1 MTMRSNHHLLVVAN
15 ETVEGNVLVEAVRDV
30 ALSRDA
36 DVLVV
41 APALNTR
48 LRHWMSDSDAADAAA
63 RRRLD
68 NTLWRLNA
76 AGVRASG
83 QVGDADPLRAVQDA
97 LQLFPAD
104 EIVIGTHPEER
115 SNWLAHDL
123 VARVCARFDLP
134 VVHVVVDIATHRE
147 YLAA

>member
-1 MTMRSNHHLLVVAN
+1 MPNNHRLLVVAN
-15 ETVEGNVLVEAVRDV
+15 ETVEGTVLVETIRDI

-36 DVLVV
+36 EVLVV
-41 APALNTR
+41 APALNSR
-48 LRHWMSDSDAADAAA
+48 LRHWMSDSDDAESAAHQ
-63 RRRLD
+63 RLD

-76 AGVRASG
+76 AGVRADG
-83 QVGDADPLRAVQDA
+83 RVGDADPLRAIEDA
-97 LQLFPAD
+97 LSLFEAD

-123 VARVCARFDLP
+123 VARACARFDLP
-134 VVHVVVDIATHRE
+134 VAHVVVDVATHQE

>member
-1 MTMRSNHHLLVVAN
+1 MPNSHHLLVVAN
-15 ETVEGNVLVEAVRDV
+15 ETVEGTVLVETIRDI

-36 DVLVV
+36 EVLVV
-41 APALNTR
+41 APALNSR
-48 LRHWMSDSDAADAAA
+48 LRHWMSDSDDAESAA
-63 RRRLD
+63 RQRLD

-76 AGVRASG
+76 AGVRADG
-83 QVGDADPLRAVQDA
+83 RVGDADPLRAIEDA
-97 LQLFPAD
+97 LSLFEAD

-123 VARVCARFDLP
+123 VARACARFDLP
-134 VVHVVVDIATHRE
+134 VAHVVVDVATHQE